1 VKSISVQSLYR
12 VRIAAR
18 NPNRNPYGVQSYQ
31 FGPKTDIDTAAERQV
46 VFTTKTCLEAMQAD
60 LEQRISAGS
69 TMSPWTKL
77 FYQYRDAIVPVSI
90 IACIVVIMVPLPPW
104 LLDLLLSANIAIAVV
119 ILLTTIY
126 VGSPLEFNI
135 FPAMLVATTLSRL
148 VLNLATTRLILTRD
162 GSAGPSAA
170 GHVIEAFGAFV
181 TGDRLEVGI
190 ILFIIIFLINFI
202 VITKGAT
209 RIGEVA
215 ARFAL
220 DGMPGRQMAIDA
232 DLSAGAIDEKEAQR
246 RREEVTRQADFYGAM
261 DGASKF
267 VRGDA
272 IAGIAI
278 TVLNLIGGLYMGY
291 MYFGMTIAQSA
302 HVYSKLTIGDGLVS
316 QVPAFLISLAAALLT
331 TRSTQKSD
339 FSGEFIRQI
348 FSKPPALI
356 VSGVFLCL
364 MVFTKLPAL
373 PMLTMGGGC
382 IGLALLLQ
390 KQTRDE
396 EKMVSKRK
404 LDAEQLQKAP
414 AEKKVED
421 YLEVDPLRLELGAR
435 LIVLADPNRGGDLMK
450 RISTV
455 RATLASEMGV
465 LLPMVRIKDR
475 MSLPEYSYELS
486 MAGNRIASG
495 TLRPDRL
502 LAIDK
507 GLTLGTIEGE
517 ETTDPAFGRKAYW
530 IEPRNRQQAEMYGFH
545 VVECGSVLATHVQ
558 ETARRHADELLTRDV
573 TKQLIDQLK
582 KTSSTVVD
590 ELIPG
595 VMKLS
600 DVQQVL
606 QTLLKEDI
614 PIRQLGMILETLG
627 DYAHRIKDPL
637 WLTEY
642 VRHRMAR
649 TISHRYRD
657 ETGTLR
663 VITLDPAME
672 DRIAAGTEQSDRGV
686 FIRMSPEAV
695 SKTCSRIADQL
706 KKLDALGRP
715 RCVLVSPKIRVAL
728 RQITQESISDLRVLS
743 YNEIARDTTIE
754 SVGMVSDQASP

>member
-1 VKSISVQSLYR
+1 MGAWIQLF
-12 VRIAAR
+12 
-18 NPNRNPYGVQSYQ
+18 NR
-31 FGPKTDIDTAAERQV
+31 
-46 VFTTKTCLEAMQAD
+46 
-60 LEQRISAGS
+60 
-69 TMSPWTKL
+69 
-77 FYQYRDAIVPVSI
+77 YRDAIVPISI
-90 IACIVVIMVPLPPW
+90 IACIVVILVPLPTG
-104 LLDLLLSANIAIAVV
+104 LLDILLSANVALAVV

-126 VGSPLEFNI
+126 VSSPLEFNI

-162 GSAGPSAA
+162 GNAGGETA
-170 GHVIEAFGAFV
+170 GRVIEAFGEFV
-181 TGDRLEVGI
+181 AGDRIEVGL
-190 ILFIIIFLINFI
+190 ILFLIIFLINFI

-232 DLSAGAIDEKEAQR
+232 DLAAGAIDEKEAQR

-278 TVLNLIGGLYMGY
+278 TFINLVGGLYMGY
-291 MYFGMTIAQSA
+291 MYFDMTIAESA
-302 HVYSKLTIGDGLVS
+302 QVYSKLTIGDGLVS

-339 FSGEFIRQI
+339 FSGDFIRQI

-356 VSGVFLCL
+356 VAGVFLCL
-364 MVFTKLPAL
+364 LVFSKLPAL

-382 IGLALLLQ
+382 IGLAFLLQ
-390 KQTRDE
+390 RQQKEEIKQAAR
-396 EKMVSKRK
+396 RK
-404 LDAEQLQKAP
+404 QEAEQAPKAVT
-414 AEKKVED
+414 EKKVEE

-435 LIVLADPNRGGDLMK
+435 LISLADPNRGGDLMK

-455 RATLASEMGV
+455 RATLATEMGI

-475 MSLPEYSYELS
+475 MSLPEAKYELS
-486 MAGNRIASG
+486 MSGNRIASG
-495 TLRPDRL
+495 YLRPDRL

-507 GLTLGTIEGE
+507 GLTLGTPDGE
-517 ETTDPAFGRKAYW
+517 ETVDPAFGRKAYW
-530 IEPRNRQQAEMYGFH
+530 IDPRMRQQAEMYGYH
-545 VVECGSVLATHVQ
+545 VVECGAVLATHVQ
-558 ETARRHADELLTRDV
+558 EAARKHADELLTREV
-573 TKQLIDQLK
+573 AKQLIDQVK
-582 KTSSTVVD
+582 KTHATIVE

-595 VMKLS
+595 TLKLS

-606 QTLLKEDI
+606 QNLLREDI

-627 DYAHRIKDPL
+627 DHAHRIKDPI

-657 ETGTLR
+657 ESGTLR
-663 VITLDPAME
+663 VITLDPALE
-672 DRIAAGTEQSDRGV
+672 DLIAANSEHTERGV
-686 FIRMSPEAV
+686 FLRLPPDAAARI
-695 SKTCSRIADQL
+695 CSRIAEQL
-706 KKLDALGRP
+706 QKLDTLGRP
-715 RCVLVSPKIRVAL
+715 RCVLVSPKIRLAL
-728 RQITQESISDLRVLS
+728 RQMTQESVSDLRVLS
-743 YNEIARDTTIE
+743 FNEVARDTNIE
-754 SVGMVSDQASP
+754 SVGMVTDEPTK